1 MHSCTLP
8 FLAVLRLALQARAAV
23 SNRILL
29 EVQDMKKILLMLCC
43 VLLSWGAAA
52 VEVKGVSLSDRL
64 HVGKRDLVLNG
75 AGVRSKF
82 VFLDLYVA
90 ALYLPEKTRSSDAV
104 LSGAGENRMALHILR
119 AIDSETLSTS
129 FHKAIAL
136 NLTRAE
142 LAALDVQLRQ
152 FSALFTMMSEAK
164 EGDVITMDYAPGK
177 GTNINFN
184 DVTIGRIE
192 GAAFNR
198 ALLKVWL
205 GSKPVQEDLKKGL
218 LGG

>member
-1 MHSCTLP
+1 
-8 FLAVLRLALQARAAV
+8 
-23 SNRILL
+23 
-29 EVQDMKKILLMLCC
+29 MKTILLMLCC
-43 VLLSWGAAA
+43 ALLSWGAAA
-52 VEVKGVSLSDRL
+52 AEVEGVSLSDRL
-64 HVGKRDLVLNG
+64 HVGTRDLVLNG

-90 ALYLPEKTRSSDAV
+90 ALYLPEKTKSSDAI

-119 AIDSETLSTS
+119 NIDSETLSKS
-129 FHKAIAL
+129 FYKSIAL

>member
-1 MHSCTLP
+1 MNKT
-8 FLAVLRLALQARAAV
+8 
-23 SNRILL
+23 
-29 EVQDMKKILLMLCC
+29 LLMLCC
-43 VLLSWGAAA
+43 AMLSWNACA
-52 VEVKGVSLSDRL
+52 VEVEGVSLPDRL
-64 HVGKRDLVLNG
+64 HVGTRDLVLNG
-75 AGVRSKF
+75 AGVRSRF
-82 VFLDLYVA
+82 IFFDLYVA
-90 ALYLPEKTRSSDAV
+90 ALYLTEKTKSGDAV
-104 LSGAGENRMALHILR
+104 LSGAGENRMAMHILR
-119 AIDSETLSTS
+119 NIDSETLSKS
-129 FHKAIAL
+129 FHKSIAR

-152 FSALFTMMSEAK
+152 FSSLFSLMSEAQ
-164 EGDVITMDYAPGK
+164 EGDVITMDYAPDK

>member
-1 MHSCTLP
+1 
-8 FLAVLRLALQARAAV
+8 
-23 SNRILL
+23 
-29 EVQDMKKILLMLCC
+29 MKTILLMFCA
-43 VLLSWGAAA
+43 LLSWGAAA
-52 VEVKGVSLSDRL
+52 AEVEGVSLSERL
-64 HVGKRDLVLNG
+64 HVGTRDLVLNG
-75 AGVRSKF
+75 AGVRSRF
-82 VFLDLYVA
+82 IFFDLYVA
-90 ALYLPEKTRSSDAV
+90 ALYLPEKTKSGDAV
-104 LSGAGENRMALHILR
+104 LSGTGENRLALHILR
-119 AIDSETLSTS
+119 NIDSETLSKS

-142 LAALDVQLRQ
+142 LAALEVQLRQ

-164 EGDVITMDYAPGK
+164 EGDVITMHYAPGK

-205 GSKPVQEDLKKGL
+205 GSKPVQEDLKKEL